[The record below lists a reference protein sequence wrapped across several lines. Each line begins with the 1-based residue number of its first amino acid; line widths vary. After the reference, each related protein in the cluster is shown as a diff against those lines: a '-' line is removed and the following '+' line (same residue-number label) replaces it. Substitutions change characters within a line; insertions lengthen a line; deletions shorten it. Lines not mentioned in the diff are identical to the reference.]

1 MWLLA
6 NDPELMDPG
15 GLPMGERAKKLARN
29 KHSPGLMDPG
39 LRTTGPLAPETPGS
53 SPFPLGNDY
62 PGPGDRLEGEKMNP
76 VSPAPRDRTFRK
88 FFSRHRPGRKRACLW
103 RSLPPPRRY
112 PPPPNSTIFVGIYWL
127 IATMWRKT
135 DRLTPGISFPWR
147 KNRTIIH

>member
-62 PGPGDRLEGEKMNP
+62 PGPGDRLEGEKLNP
-76 VSPAPRDRTFRK
+76 VSPAPRDRASRK
-88 FFSRHRPGRKRACLW
+88 FFSRHRPGRQRA
-103 RSLPPPRRY
+103 RTTVTKSSRRR
-112 PPPPNSTIFVGIYWL
+112 PFTAETKLAQTHRNPQ
-127 IATMWRKT
+127 KT
-135 DRLTPGISFPWR
+135 GSFCASER
-147 KNRTIIH
+147 Y